1 MYPASTHCSLSD
13 VAVFLN
19 LQIKNSF
26 CGVMYAWFPVNLV
39 AREAPID
46 EKSADVFLPDAI

>member
-1 MYPASTHCSLSD
+1 
-13 VAVFLN
+13 
-19 LQIKNSF
+19 
-26 CGVMYAWFPVNLV
+26 MYAWFPVNLV